1 MIEALLLIKNPN
13 NFKTYRRRINE
24 SLKEPLVKIMSIKLT
39 ITETSTPI
47 IEERTFLHGPDF
59 EEG

>member
-13 NFKTYRRRINE
+13 NFKTYQRRINE